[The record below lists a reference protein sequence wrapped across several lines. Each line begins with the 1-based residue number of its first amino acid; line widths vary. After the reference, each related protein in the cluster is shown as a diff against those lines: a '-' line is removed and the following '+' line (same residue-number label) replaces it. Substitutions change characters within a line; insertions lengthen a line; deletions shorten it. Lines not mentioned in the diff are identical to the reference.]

1 MPLKG
6 GTGLTLITR
15 KFFSLVDNVLDLTNA
30 SSDDDL
36 PDVVLPN
43 IEGEI
48 LEVYVGLKVRMLE
61 NTNAGGTNGINGAA
75 LKIRIKKSTGAW
87 GTDDIVAIDL
97 TDNMWLL
104 AASTR
109 EGGDVVK
116 GENDVSSEVD
126 AFNATYNLR
135 FEDNQVDLDNLRLND
150 VQAFLIVRYE
160 V

>member
-1 MPLKG
+1 MNPSEARKV
-6 GTGLTLITR
+6 TR
-15 KFFSLVDNVLDLTNA
+15 RFSSLVDDVINLTA
-30 SSDDDL
+30 AASDDDL
-36 PDVVLPN
+36 PNVVLPN
-43 IEGEI
+43 IAGKI
-48 LEVYVGLKVRMLE
+48 KEVYVELKARMME

-75 LKIRIKKSTGAW
+75 LKVRIKKSTGAW
-87 GTDDIVAIDL
+87 GVDDVVAIDL

-116 GENDVSSEVD
+116 GENDVASEVD
-126 AFNATYNLR
+126 SFNATYNLR

-150 VQAFLIVRYE
+150 VQVFLVVTYE